1 MRFSLAWSI
10 HQKGYPGVE
19 APVWIRIPSNIKFC
33 SVNQELICQLSR
45 LISPLSPESH
55 PVSPVCPCP
64 RNYSSVPS
72 KHAGTS
78 TAATWGILQPKP
90 ALFKG
95 SCSHLFD
102 AEPLLSRGLCSTVVP
117 WYSKSELSWVLRVTQ
132 YFKKWSLLLT
142 QPTIYLKTRLSS
154 WNYGCIKGEY
164 NLGNADYKGI
174 SNSYF

>member
-55 PVSPVCPCP
+55 PVSPFCRGP
-64 RNYSSVPS
+64 RNYSSGPS

-78 TAATWGILQPKP
+78 TAATWGILQPQPLFLKAP
-90 ALFKG
+90 ALI
-95 SCSHLFD
+95 CLMLSHF
-102 AEPLLSRGLCSTVVP
+102 SHVGCVQ
-117 WYSKSELSWVLRVTQ
+117 W
-132 YFKKWSLLLT
+132 WSLGILNKNYPEFWGWHSILRSD
-142 QPTIYLKTRLSS
+142 PYSSLSLPS
-154 WNYGCIKGEY
+154 I
-164 NLGNADYKGI
+164 
-174 SNSYF
+174 